1 MPCCAISEEVYCRVR
16 WCIIGVVGA
25 CLPLVSTRF
34 TFASQVCSCDF
45 VLWDRRLYFA
55 TCLPLVYRFFSC
67 LRRNWDRIFPLLYLL
82 LVSHLSFASVS
93 VLSLKWKTWFVYRW
107 TPPFSHFRL
116 CAAAFGLLFVFQFLW
131 LFPFLHVYGLMAGTN
146 SAPDVSFFCLGSALY
161 NFCYLLLVAGGMEWM
176 VPSSFC
182 GCISP
187 LLCLLLLIYALPSF
201 IISLNLY
208 PCVVAPHQHLI
219 FATWAERMV
228 VISCNATRIDFYVAS
243 SERPRKNF
251 LVRSLSLNISSPA
264 CVWLLGGSVAC
275 SGEVGQGPVNYCPAF
290 CIPLRLVCLLG
301 PVRQKEGRET
311 GLVFPHLPVKVSR
324 F

>member
-1 MPCCAISEEVYCRVR
+1 
-16 WCIIGVVGA
+16 
-25 CLPLVSTRF
+25 
-34 TFASQVCSCDF
+34 
-45 VLWDRRLYFA
+45 
-55 TCLPLVYRFFSC
+55 
-67 LRRNWDRIFPLLYLL
+67 
-82 LVSHLSFASVS
+82 
-93 VLSLKWKTWFVYRW
+93 
-107 TPPFSHFRL
+107 
-116 CAAAFGLLFVFQFLW
+116 
-131 LFPFLHVYGLMAGTN
+131 MAGTK

-161 NFCYLLLVAGGMEWM
+161 NFCYLLLVAGGMECM

-208 PCVVAPHQHLI
+208 PYVVAPHQHPI

-228 VISCNATRIDFYVAS
+228 VISCNATPIDFYVAS
-243 SERPRKNF
+243 LERPRKKF

-275 SGEVGQGPVNYCPAF
+275 SGEVRQGPVNYCPAF

-311 GLVFPHLPVKVSR
+311 GLVFPHLPAKVSR

>member
-1 MPCCAISEEVYCRVR
+1 
-16 WCIIGVVGA
+16 
-25 CLPLVSTRF
+25 
-34 TFASQVCSCDF
+34 
-45 VLWDRRLYFA
+45 
-55 TCLPLVYRFFSC
+55 
-67 LRRNWDRIFPLLYLL
+67 
-82 LVSHLSFASVS
+82 
-93 VLSLKWKTWFVYRW
+93 
-107 TPPFSHFRL
+107 
-116 CAAAFGLLFVFQFLW
+116 
-131 LFPFLHVYGLMAGTN
+131 MAGTN
-146 SAPDVSFFCLGSALY
+146 SAPDISFFCLGSALY

-187 LLCLLLLIYALPSF
+187 LLCLLLLIYVLPSF

-275 SGEVGQGPVNYCPAF
+275 SGEVRQGPVNYCPAF

-311 GLVFPHLPVKVSR
+311 GFVFPHLPVRVSR

>member
-1 MPCCAISEEVYCRVR
+1 MHHWGGRSVP
-16 WCIIGVVGA
+16 
-25 CLPLVSTRF
+25 STCF
-34 TFASQVCSCDF
+34 HAFPICFPSLFLWFCSLGPQTLLCYY
-45 VLWDRRLYFA
+45 LSP
-55 TCLPLVYRFFSC
+55 TCLPLLFPVC
-67 LRRNWDRIFPLLYLL
+67 GGLGTRIFPLLYPL

-116 CAAAFGLLFVFQFLW
+116 CAAAFGLLFAFQFLW

-161 NFCYLLLVAGGMEWM
+161 NFSYLLLVAGGMECM

-208 PCVVAPHQHLI
+208 PYVVG
-219 FATWAERMV
+219 T
-228 VISCNATRIDFYVAS
+228 
-243 SERPRKNF
+243 
-251 LVRSLSLNISSPA
+251 
-264 CVWLLGGSVAC
+264 
-275 SGEVGQGPVNYCPAF
+275 
-290 CIPLRLVCLLG
+290 RLVDGRVPLLLFFLLFFFSLG
-301 PVRQKEGRET
+301 WGGVGW
-311 GLVFPHLPVKVSR
+311 
-324 F
+324 

>member
-1 MPCCAISEEVYCRVR
+1 
-16 WCIIGVVGA
+16 
-25 CLPLVSTRF
+25 
-34 TFASQVCSCDF
+34 
-45 VLWDRRLYFA
+45 
-55 TCLPLVYRFFSC
+55 
-67 LRRNWDRIFPLLYLL
+67 
-82 LVSHLSFASVS
+82 
-93 VLSLKWKTWFVYRW
+93 
-107 TPPFSHFRL
+107 
-116 CAAAFGLLFVFQFLW
+116 
-131 LFPFLHVYGLMAGTN
+131 MAGTN

-161 NFCYLLLVAGGMEWM
+161 NFCYLLLVAGGMECM

-187 LLCLLLLIYALPSF
+187 LLCLLLL

-264 CVWLLGGSVAC
+264 CVWLLGGSVVC
-275 SGEVGQGPVNYCPAF
+275 SAEVGQGPVN
-290 CIPLRLVCLLG
+290 
-301 PVRQKEGRET
+301 
-311 GLVFPHLPVKVSR
+311 
-324 F
+324 